1 MYDSGQM
8 AERSSIPHLS
18 YTEDKPVLNLFIPMQ
33 RDLNCH
39 QLISTLKNDFFYIN
53 NIEQKMIMMPKRINL

>member
-18 YTEDKPVLNLFIPMQ
+18 YTEDKPVLNLFIPTQ

-39 QLISTLKNDFFYIN
+39 QLISTLKNEFF
-53 NIEQKMIMMPKRINL
+53 